1 MKKLV
6 RAVEQWQVVVAV
18 GPGRCI
24 HFFAPTRFAAGL
36 EESHLDCLRVFY
48 VIPAPGSEQRR
59 TVFINSCNC
68 GFYPYIHLHISHYE
82 QHHSIPFW
90 LNLTAFD
97 KKSRRIQPLSLNK
110 AINGDT
116 ISSLDVLQV
125 SWFNQVLIPGK
136 MYQAALPQSSSCY
149 IPHQKKEK
157 RSCQR
162 KYLSVTIRSFFFLML
177 V

>member
-1 MKKLV
+1 MVL
-6 RAVEQWQVVVAV
+6 A
-18 GPGRCI
+18 
-24 HFFAPTRFAAGL
+24 
-36 EESHLDCLRVFY
+36 D
-48 VIPAPGSEQRR
+48 
-59 TVFINSCNC
+59 VFISLLQPDLQQDLKKVILIVSMY
-68 GFYPYIHLHISHYE
+68 FMLYQLQALSKEEQFSLTPATVVSIRIFTYIFHTMNNT
-82 QHHSIPFW
+82 IPFW